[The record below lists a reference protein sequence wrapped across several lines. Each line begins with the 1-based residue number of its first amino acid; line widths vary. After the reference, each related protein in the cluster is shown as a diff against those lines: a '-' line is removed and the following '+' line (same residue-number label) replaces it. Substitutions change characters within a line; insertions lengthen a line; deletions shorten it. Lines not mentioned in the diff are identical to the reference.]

1 MSAARGRWSA
11 RAAGIVALCFVT
23 NMVDGMD
30 VNIMSFIRAA
40 LSKDWAVADDAMG
53 YVLSAGTLGMGIGA
67 LLIAPFAD
75 RFGRKPV
82 IMAALALMSVGMVAS
97 GFVGSIDGLMLAR
110 LVVGMGIGTVLATMA
125 ALSAEVAPPGWQDLA
140 VGIVQAGFP
149 LAAVGTG
156 FVVAWAQPLVGWQA
170 LLRWAGWVTVALLP
184 LAWLVLPA
192 RMANAAHGTMSSRQA
207 IAALFGTRLRA
218 RTLLLWVAVFTGL
231 MVLYSMLSW
240 ITKLA
245 SGAGLSDADS
255 IYAGAFYNFGAFI
268 GTSSMGLLTLKV
280 RPGVLVPV
288 LLSCAAVAL
297 LVFGNAQLSVGGA
310 LAMAFLIGL
319 TLQGGYN
326 GMWPLAAGSYD
337 AANRATGIGWAMG
350 IGRGGAVVGPI
361 MAGYLLAAKVSLP
374 MILAIYCVPL
384 LLCAL
389 CALLVGRQTAP
400 AHHAA

>member
-389 CALLVGRQTAP
+389 CALLVGRQTAS